1 MNALQVIHERYL
13 ALFGN
18 DHDTAAV
25 RGNEGQPTTPS
36 FSRAA
41 PRFP

>member
-1 MNALQVIHERYL
+1 MSPL
-13 ALFGN
+13 ATIYEHYQRLFAN

-25 RGNEGQPTTPS
+25 RGNEEQPAPT